1 MGTDG
6 EGMEIDVN
14 KISTALRT
22 AGINLN
28 EYFTG
33 MKGLDEIFL
42 ELAQKWDSLTSVQQR
57 YIATQAAGS
66 RQQSRFIAMMSNY
79 DRTIELVNAANN
91 SAGASQEQFNKNI
104 E

>member
-1 MGTDG
+1 M
-6 EGMEIDVN
+6 N

-42 ELAQKWDSLTSVQQR
+42 ELAQKWDSLSQKQKV

-66 RQQSRFIAMMSNY
+66 RRNECCPLLS
-79 DRTIELVNAANN
+79 AA
-91 SAGASQEQFNKNI
+91 
-104 E
+104 